1 MALQFMANGYKKVYV
16 LKDGWGAWERAK
28 YPVEPK

>member
-1 MALQFMANGYKKVYV
+1 MKEMGFNKVFV
-16 LKDGWGAWERAK
+16 LKGGWPQWEKAK

>member
-1 MALQFMANGYKKVYV
+1 MALQFMAQGYKKVYV
-16 LKDGWGAWERAK
+16 LKDGQVGWERAK